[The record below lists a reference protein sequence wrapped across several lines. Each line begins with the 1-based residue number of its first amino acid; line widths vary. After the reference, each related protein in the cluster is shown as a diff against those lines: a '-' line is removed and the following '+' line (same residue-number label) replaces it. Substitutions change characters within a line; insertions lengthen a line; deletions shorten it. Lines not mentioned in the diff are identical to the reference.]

1 MCELKSFLRS
11 FRYALEGIVFLLK
24 NGRNFRFMIVVAL
37 GVIWTGWLVGLTGTE
52 WAVQLLCCGLVL
64 AMEGVNTALEQLCDR
79 VTDQPDP
86 FIKRAKDCAAGAV
99 LLLSVF
105 SGAVWTV
112 ITIGGGYWEKMLS
125 LRWAGIFCVI
135 LPALRFWVFVPE
147 RTTKDN

>member
-1 MCELKSFLRS
+1 MEALSTFVRS
-11 FRYALEGIVFLLK
+11 FRYALEGIGFLLK
-24 NGRNFRFMIVVAL
+24 TGRNFRFMVVVAL

-99 LLLSVF
+99 LLLAVF
-105 SGAVWTV
+105 SGAVWAV
-112 ITIGGGYWEKMLS
+112 ITVSGGYWEKMLS

-135 LPALRFWVFVPE
+135 LPALRFWVFTPE
-147 RTTKDN
+147 RTAKDN

>member
-1 MCELKSFLRS
+1 MGELKAFFRS
-11 FRYALEGIVFLLK
+11 FRHALEGIIFLLK
-24 NGRNFRFMIVVAL
+24 NGRNFRFMVVAAL

-64 AMEGVNTALEQLCDR
+64 ALEGANTALEQLCDR

-105 SGAVWTV
+105 ASAVWIV
-112 ITIGGGYWEKMLS
+112 ITITGGYWEKMLS
-125 LRWAGIFCVI
+125 LRWAGMFCVI
-135 LPALRFWVFVPE
+135 LPVLRFWVFVPD
-147 RTTKDN
+147 RTIKDN